1 MASIGFIGVD
11 LAWSERNPTALCLI
25 SLDAR
30 AKLQDYEILTSDE
43 EITGWILEHAP
54 GSAIVAIDAPL
65 IIKNQKGARQVD
77 KLVTKYFRKYEAGA
91 LPANLVNASR
101 GMEILRLLCKEG
113 FSYDPWIIP
122 RRPMRAVIEVF
133 PHTSQV
139 ILFKLEKTLKYKRGR
154 IEEKKRELARL
165 QGYIETL
172 TRIEPMIS
180 RNAVFD
186 KICSSDI
193 SLMKGKGL
201 KNYEDL
207 LDAIICAYTA
217 YYYWY
222 WGNRKCK
229 IFGDIENGYIVTPIN
244 NILRSQI
251 DG

>member
-25 SLDAR
+25 SFDVGAE
-30 AKLQDYEILTSDE
+30 LQDYDILTSNE

-54 GSAIVAIDAPL
+54 GSAVVAIDAPL
-65 IIKNQKGARQVD
+65 IVKNLKGTRQVD

-91 LPANLVNASR
+91 LPANLGNASR
-101 GMEILRLLCKEG
+101 GMEILRLLCSSG
-113 FSYDPWIIP
+113 FSYDPGIIP
-122 RRPMRAVIEVF
+122 RRPTRTVIEVF

-139 ILFKLEKTLKYKRGR
+139 ILFQLEKTLKYKRGR
-154 IEEKKRELARL
+154 IQDRKKELARL

-172 TRIEPMIS
+172 TRIEPIIS
-180 RNAVFD
+180 RNSLLD

-193 SLMKGKGL
+193 SKTKGKRL
-201 KNYEDL
+201 KNQEDL

-229 IFGDIENGYIVTPIN
+229 IFGDTENGYIVTPIN
-244 NILRSQI
+244 NILSSQI